1 MEESAPAIIKSRS
14 KLSLLIIIVFI
25 LLIFISIVLI
35 GILKSGKGSFSI
47 MEKKRFSENYPEVF
61 GRQELIVVPG
71 DITKGSLGSV
81 LLPTAVINSKPL
93 FDDKQQVW
101 KLEASFIESNKN
113 KVAVNLIL
121 GKNDDEILVLS
132 APSGQV
138 SKTQTWNAK
147 TVSEV
152 NKFLKKGNPI
162 GIRLYYQESIESY
175 RQRENCDSVCQSRL
189 EEKNKYY
196 SNNRKLYETLKS
208 GNYNLEKLD
217 IGPVSSLI
225 VYE

>member
-47 MEKKRFSENYPEVF
+47 MEKKSFSENYPEVF

-71 DITKGSLGSV
+71 DITKGGLGSV
-81 LLPTAVINSKPL
+81 LLPSAIINSKPL
-93 FDDKQQVW
+93 FDDKEQLW
-101 KLEASFIESNKN
+101 KLEASFVNSNKN

-138 SKTQTWNAK
+138 SRTQTWNAK
-147 TVSEV
+147 TVAEI
-152 NKFLKKGNPI
+152 NQFLKKGDPLGVRI
-162 GIRLYYQESIESY
+162 FYQESVEAY
-175 RQRENCDSVCQSRL
+175 KQRENCDSVCQSRL

-208 GNYNLEKLD
+208 GRNDLEKLD
-217 IGPVSSLI
+217 IGPVYSLI

>member
-1 MEESAPAIIKSRS
+1 MIDPDPFVDYKEQ
-14 KLSLLIIIVFI
+14 L
-25 LLIFISIVLI
+25 
-35 GILKSGKGSFSI
+35 
-47 MEKKRFSENYPEVF
+47 
-61 GRQELIVVPG
+61 
-71 DITKGSLGSV
+71 
-81 LLPTAVINSKPL
+81 
-93 FDDKQQVW
+93 W
-101 KLEASFIESNKN
+101 KLEPTFIESNKN

-208 GNYNLEKLD
+208 GRNDLEKLD
-217 IGPVSSLI
+217 IGPVYSLI